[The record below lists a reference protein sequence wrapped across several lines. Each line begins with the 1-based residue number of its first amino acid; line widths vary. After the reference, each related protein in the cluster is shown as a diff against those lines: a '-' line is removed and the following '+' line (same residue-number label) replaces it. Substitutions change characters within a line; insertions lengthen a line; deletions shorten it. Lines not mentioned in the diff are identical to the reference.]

1 MGGLVVVLGQ
11 ELGLDSL
18 QGPRLTGGDI
28 FTVKDYREMLNI
40 PTVLLLLEYIG
51 PIRILSI
58 RVSNDPYVVRK

>member
-1 MGGLVVVLGQ
+1 MGGLVVMLGQ

-40 PTVLLLLEYIG
+40 PTVLLLLE
-51 PIRILSI
+51 
-58 RVSNDPYVVRK
+58 